1 MYSISG
7 TTIKMTRG
15 DTLIVALNLTYDGEI
30 YTPDPG
36 DVIKFMACRG
46 ELNADKSAYK
56 DNTLLID
63 KVIPNDTMVLRLNP
77 ADTKELSFGTY
88 AYDMEIT
95 FADGRVDT
103 FIQGQKL
110 VIMPEVG

>member
-15 DTLIVALNLTYDGEI
+15 DTLIVALNLTYDGES
-30 YTPDPG
+30 YTPAEG
-36 DVIKFMACRG
+36 DVIKFMACKG
-46 ELNADKSAYK
+46 ELNSTKSAYK
-56 DNTLLID
+56 DNTILIE
-63 KVIPNDTMVLRLNP
+63 KTIPNDTMVLRLNP
-77 ADTKELSFGTY
+77 NDTKQLSFGTY

-95 FADGRVDT
+95 FEDGRVDT